1 MGGYSVHWW
10 QALLLG
16 LVEGVTEYLPVS
28 STGHLILTAW
38 LMGLHRDPTHW
49 ETVFAFNIVIQA
61 GAIAAVLG
69 LYRTRLLQLA
79 RGVCGRDSAGRRLA
93 GYLLLAFLPAALFGP
108 LVAEP
113 IETFLNGPWPV
124 IAALFA
130 GGILM
135 LAVGGTCRLAT
146 RRGCALEDLTWR
158 MALLIGSSQCLAMWP
173 GTSRSMATIV
183 AALLVGLRTAAA
195 AEFSFL
201 LGVITLGA
209 ATVFKAVHDGPD
221 MLGQFGLGPVLLGFL
236 ATTIAA
242 GVSVSWLVRFLNR
255 HGMAPFGWYRLLM
268 AALFAVLVGFQLLT
282 VPIP

>member
-1 MGGYSVHWW
+1 
-10 QALLLG
+10 
-16 LVEGVTEYLPVS
+16 
-28 STGHLILTAW
+28 
-38 LMGLHRDPTHW
+38 
-49 ETVFAFNIVIQA
+49 
-61 GAIAAVLG
+61 
-69 LYRTRLLQLA
+69 
-79 RGVCGRDSAGRRLA
+79 
-93 GYLLLAFLPAALFGP
+93 
-108 LVAEP
+108 
-113 IETFLNGPWPV
+113 
-124 IAALFA
+124 
-130 GGILM
+130 
-135 LAVGGTCRLAT
+135 
-146 RRGCALEDLTWR
+146 
-158 MALLIGSSQCLAMWP
+158 
-173 GTSRSMATIV
+173 MATIV

-236 ATTIAA
+236 AATIAA